1 MRLLVFCLLCTL
13 SVSAQLI
20 GTITDDNNQPI
31 PYVNIYLENSYT
43 GTTSNANG
51 NYELGLSKTGTYSVV
66 FQFLGYKTQ
75 TKTIDIKQL
84 PYVLDITLLEE
95 NISLN
100 EVVISTNENPANRIV
115 RAAIENR
122 KLQLEKIKSYTAD
135 FYSKG
140 LIRIKNAPE
149 KFLGQEVKLDIG
161 LDSTRSGILYL
172 SETISKIKYQK
183 PNQLIETISASKV
196 SGNSNGFSFNNASD
210 VDFNFYN
217 NTIDINTEIVSP
229 IADYAFNYYR
239 YKLEG
244 VFYDNRGNLINKIK
258 VIPRRE
264 NDRIFSGIIF
274 IVEEQWSLYGLELSV
289 TGNQIQTPAANLV
302 TIKQN
307 TSYDEQSKY
316 WIVRS
321 QTIEFEYGF
330 LGFKGDGSFVANYSN
345 YKLNYHLL

>member
-1 MRLLVFCLLCTL
+1 MRLIVFCLLCTL
-13 SVSAQLI
+13 SVSAQLK

-122 KLQLEKIKSYTAD
+122 KLQLEKIKSYTAE

-217 NTIDINTEIVSP
+217 NTIAP
-229 IADYAFNYYR
+229 
-239 YKLEG
+239 YKGELE
-244 VFYDNRGNLINKIK
+244 VWYIKNK
-258 VIPRRE
+258 
-264 NDRIFSGIIF
+264 S
-274 IVEEQWSLYGLELSV
+274 
-289 TGNQIQTPAANLV
+289 
-302 TIKQN
+302 
-307 TSYDEQSKY
+307 
-316 WIVRS
+316 
-321 QTIEFEYGF
+321 
-330 LGFKGDGSFVANYSN
+330 
-345 YKLNYHLL
+345 